1 MWAKKNTPIEFAMLE
16 GLQNGRNFIWN
27 ISFDQSVSKNIL
39 LSLSYDGRKT
49 GESRIIHVGRAQVRA
64 NF

>member
-1 MWAKKNTPIEFAMLE
+1 MLE
-16 GLQNGRNFIWN
+16 GLQNGQNFIWN
-27 ISFDQSVSKNIL
+27 ITFDQSLSKNIL

-49 GESRIIHVGRAQVRA
+49 GDSRVIHVGRAQVRA